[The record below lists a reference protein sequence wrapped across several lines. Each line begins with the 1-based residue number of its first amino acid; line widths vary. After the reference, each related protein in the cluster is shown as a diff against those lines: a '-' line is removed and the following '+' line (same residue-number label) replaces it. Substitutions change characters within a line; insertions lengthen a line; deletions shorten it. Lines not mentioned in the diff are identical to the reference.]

1 MKRNLVYN
9 GKNIREMNL
18 YELSNQYK
26 INKIRFIY
34 RNIFFILIAL
44 SIAAYE
50 PIVSIIPI
58 IFAVVTDYW
67 LIQNNSEIKKEIEI
81 R

>member
-18 YELSNQYK
+18 YELNNQYK
-26 INKIRFIY
+26 MNKMRFIY
-34 RNIFFILIAL
+34 RNIFFILISL
-44 SIAAYE
+44 SIAAYD

-58 IFAVVTDYW
+58 IFAIVTDYW
-67 LIQNNSEIKKEIEI
+67 LIQNNNKIKKEMEI